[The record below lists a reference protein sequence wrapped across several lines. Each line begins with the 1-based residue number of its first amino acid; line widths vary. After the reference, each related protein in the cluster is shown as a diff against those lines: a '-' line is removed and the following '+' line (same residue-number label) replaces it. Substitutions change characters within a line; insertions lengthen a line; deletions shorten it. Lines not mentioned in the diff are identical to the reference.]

1 MPTTTMA
8 SKTVTVM
15 AHAFAESRDCDS
27 SAATVV
33 VAFVAFVAFVASD
46 DPRGPSVSSA
56 RNSCNV

>member
-1 MPTTTMA
+1 MPTTTKA

-15 AHAFAESRDCDS
+15 AHALVSGDLT
-27 SAATVV
+27 AAAVI
-33 VAFVAFVAFVASD
+33 VAFVAFVASV

>member
-15 AHAFAESRDCDS
+15 AHALVSGDLT
-27 SAATVV
+27 AAVV
-33 VAFVAFVAFVASD
+33 ISAFVAFVASD

>member
-1 MPTTTMA
+1 MPTITMA

-15 AHAFAESRDCDS
+15 AHALVSGDLTA
-27 SAATVV
+27 AATV

-46 DPRGPSVSSA
+46 DLRGPSVSSA